1 MKETPVT
8 ARSERAIR
16 RELLRYNRFLGLHQ
30 VLWAPMLTTATML
43 ATTRLEHDWSPYPLA
58 AAILLA
64 SYALVELLFLPR
76 RLAIRRVAR
85 TETRNQRVR
94 LAMKHKL
101 SISAVKVVDR

>member
-30 VLWAPMLTTATML
+30 VLWALILTAAAMLVA
-43 ATTRLEHDWSPYPLA
+43 TRLEHDWSPYPLA
-58 AAILLA
+58 AAIFLG

-85 TETRNQRVR
+85 AENRNQRVR
-94 LAMKHKL
+94 LSMEHKL